1 MNHKGTTNRKRL
13 SKVTV
18 LKLGMSQDEEGRELR
33 MLLQVFLEITVTTF
47 MQVKRTACLIEE
59 VKSQLFMWK

>member
-1 MNHKGTTNRKRL
+1 M
-13 SKVTV
+13 TV